1 MMKEP
6 RIFQWAKDTL
16 FNKRAGKVGQSH
28 AEKKKKKLFHSIL
41 FIKINSNGL
50 KGPKPIKLLEENTGS
65 KLLNI
70 SHGNDSLNLTAKA
83 KATKAK
89 KSK

>member
-28 AEKKKKKLFHSIL
+28 AEKKKETVPLYTIHK
-41 FIKINSNGL
+41 N
-50 KGPKPIKLLEENTGS
+50 
-65 KLLNI
+65 
-70 SHGNDSLNLTAKA
+70 
-83 KATKAK
+83 
-89 KSK
+89 

>member
-16 FNKRAGKVGQSH
+16 SNKWAGKVGQSH
-28 AEKKKKKLFHSIL
+28 AGKKKKKKLYHSIL

-70 SHGNDSLNLTAKA
+70 SHDNDPLN
-83 KATKAK
+83 
-89 KSK
+89 